1 MECALKALDI
11 KEGDEVI
18 VPSKSYVS
26 SASCVVNV
34 NAKPIFADIDLNSQ
48 NISIQTIKKL
58 INSKTKAI
66 ICVHLGG
73 YPCDMKKIS
82 SLCKK
87 YRIKIIEDV
96 HRHMVLKLKI
106 NMLELSVTYLFGA
119 FCNDKIIS
127 TLGEGGMIAT
137 NNKNYYEKIWQLKEI
152 GKVRSLMVKKYKNNI
167 YRWVH
172 NSFGTNLRLTEAQ
185 SAIGRMQLKN

>member
-1 MECALKALDI
+1 MRYE
-11 KEGDEVI
+11 
-18 VPSKSYVS
+18 
-26 SASCVVNV
+26 
-34 NAKPIFADIDLNSQ
+34 
-48 NISIQTIKKL
+48 
-58 INSKTKAI
+58 
-66 ICVHLGG
+66 
-73 YPCDMKKIS
+73 KIS

-87 YRIKIIEDV
+87 YRIKIIEDRSQA
-96 HRHMVLKLKI
+96 HGAKI
-106 NMLELSVTYLFGA
+106 ENKYVGTFGDISVWS

-185 SAIGRMQLKN
+185 SAIGRMQLKKLKNL

>member
-11 KEGDEVI
+11 NEGDEVI

-66 ICVHLGG
+66 ICVHRRLSVR
-73 YPCDMKKIS
+73 YEKKIS
-82 SLCKK
+82 SCGVKN
-87 YRIKIIEDV
+87 IE
-96 HRHMVLKLKI
+96 LK
-106 NMLELSVTYLFGA
+106 
-119 FCNDKIIS
+119 
-127 TLGEGGMIAT
+127 
-137 NNKNYYEKIWQLKEI
+137 
-152 GKVRSLMVKKYKNNI
+152 
-167 YRWVH
+167 
-172 NSFGTNLRLTEAQ
+172 
-185 SAIGRMQLKN
+185 

>member
-1 MECALKALDI
+1 MKEKNLKKNFVFFKIKYSSAIANASLGLECALKALDI
-11 KEGDEVI
+11 NEGDEVI

-87 YRIKIIEDV
+87 YRIKIIEGCSQA
-96 HRHMVLKLKI
+96 HGAKI
-106 NMLELSVTYLFGA
+106 ENKYVGTFGDISVWS

-152 GKVRSLMVKKYKNNI
+152 GR
-167 YRWVH
+167 
-172 NSFGTNLRLTEAQ
+172 
-185 SAIGRMQLKN
+185 